1 MELPSRWQH
10 KVWDPTENSA
20 LIIQVSEWQ
29 METWKLKTR
38 AEVQLLELFGAE
50 LRDDI

>member
-10 KVWDPTENSA
+10 RVWDPTELLA
-20 LIIQVSEWQ
+20 LKIQIREWQ

-38 AEVQLLELFGAE
+38 AEVQLPLELE
-50 LRDDI
+50 